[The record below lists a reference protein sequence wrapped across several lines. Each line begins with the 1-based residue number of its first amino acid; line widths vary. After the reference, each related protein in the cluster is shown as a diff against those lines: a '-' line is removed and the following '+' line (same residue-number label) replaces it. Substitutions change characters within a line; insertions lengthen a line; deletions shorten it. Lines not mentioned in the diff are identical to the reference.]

1 MASFHPLTRVDFHA
15 VSDTHIRETN
25 LRICQDDFR
34 PQSTARHQPNPTHP
48 HKQFDMAARPLQ
60 GLQLRRLTKP
70 NPTMPRLLECVARGG
85 GWGRYMGGVGGRGG
99 GGRAPCVPI
108 RSVCAE
114 VPTYSLRSSRSSPSM
129 PSKMRTEGVCEWSK
143 RGFLKWT
150 AQLSSQLVWQ
160 LQKGISP
167 HDGRNMHTPRPRQSA
182 PRGQGAPVRPRR

>member
-34 PQSTARHQPNPTHP
+34 PQSTARHQPNPAHP

-99 GGRAPCVPI
+99 GGGGPLACPFGAFAPK
-108 RSVCAE
+108 
-114 VPTYSLRSSRSSPSM
+114 SP
-129 PSKMRTEGVCEWSK
+129 RI
-143 RGFLKWT
+143 L
-150 AQLSSQLVWQ
+150 
-160 LQKGISP
+160 
-167 HDGRNMHTPRPRQSA
+167 
-182 PRGQGAPVRPRR
+182 